1 MGQGIRFRLK
11 NKASAEILLY
21 EDVGEGWFGGV
32 SAKAFAEQLKTLG
45 RVETIDLRINSY
57 GGDVFEGLAIY
68 RQLVEHS
75 ARITSHIDGVA
86 ASIAS
91 VIAMAGDE
99 IKIAEAGFVMIHNA
113 WGVAMG
119 DAAAMS
125 DMAALLTTVSGSLGD
140 VYAART
146 KNARPKI
153 KAWMDE
159 ETWFNATDA
168 LRHGF
173 ATSVAENLKVAAHVA
188 ARYDPAKYKFKHPP
202 APLAL
207 RPNYDAAHARIVEQ
221 RARLLKPHLL
231 KPSLLMQRSAV

>member
-11 NKASAEILLY
+11 NKTSAEILLY

-32 SAKAFAEQLKTLG
+32 SAKTFADELKSLG
-45 RVETIDLRINSY
+45 KVETIDLRINSY

-68 RQLVEHS
+68 RQLVEHN
-75 ARITSHIDGVA
+75 AQVTSHIDGVA

-99 IKIAEAGFVMIHNA
+99 IRIAEAGFLMIHNA
-113 WGVAMG
+113 WGVAIG
-119 DAAAMS
+119 DADSMR
-125 DMAALLTTVSGSLGD
+125 DMAALLTTVSGSLAD

-146 KNARPKI
+146 KNAGPKI
-153 KAWMDE
+153 KAWMDD
-159 ETWFNATDA
+159 ETWFNAGDA
-168 LRHGF
+168 LTHGF
-173 ATSVAENLKVAAHVA
+173 ATTVAENMKVA
-188 ARYDPAKYKFKHPP
+188 ARYDAAKYKFKHPP

-221 RARLLKPHLL
+221 RARLLK
-231 KPSLLMQRSAV
+231 QRSAV